1 MKTSNYTDNF
11 LERIK
16 KAAEA
21 IQNADAVVV
30 GAGAGLSTAAGLLYS
45 GPKFEK
51 DFSEFIA
58 KYQFTDLYTS
68 SFYPFATEEERWAYW
83 AKHIYYA
90 RYEIEA
96 LPLYTMLLQLL
107 QAKNYFVITT
117 NVDAQFEKA
126 GFDLER
132 LFAVQGDY
140 AYIQCI
146 DACHNTIY
154 NNKEMVYKMLD
165 NIHRITT
172 PSELV
177 PICPVCGK
185 NMDMHLRK
193 DELFVTTPLWE
204 ERSAAYTRFIARYID
219 KKILYLE
226 LGVGYNTPAIIR
238 YPFEKFVYRNPDAK
252 LIRLNKEESAPI
264 EENAAKT
271 ISFAEEMEEVFLE
284 IAKYR

>member
-1 MKTSNYTDNF
+1 MKTNDYIPTFS
-11 LERIK
+11 ERIK
-16 KAAEA
+16 KAEEA
-21 IQNADAVVV
+21 IENADAIVV

-58 KYQFTDLYTS
+58 KYRFTDLYTS

-90 RYEIEA
+90 RYEIGA
-96 LPLYTMLLQLL
+96 LPLYTTLLQLL

-132 LFAVQGDY
+132 IFAVQGDY

-146 DACHNTIY
+146 EACHNTIY
-154 NNKEMVYKMLD
+154 NNEEMVYKMLD
-165 NIHRITT
+165 NIHHTT
-172 PSELV
+172 IPSELV
-177 PICPVCGK
+177 PICAVCGK

-204 ERSAAYTRFIARYID
+204 QRSAAYTQFITQYID
-219 KKILYLE
+219 KKIVYLE

-252 LIRLNKEESAPI
+252 LIRFNKEESAPI
-264 EENAAKT
+264 EENAGKT
-271 ISFAEEMEEVFLE
+271 ISFSEDIQEVVTRWITE
-284 IAKYR
+284 